1 MTFRMQTDA
10 TARKVVGSTAGASV
24 GAALSTILIWFAESQ
39 WPAVDLPETVEVAAT
54 TLVTAFL
61 TYMAG
66 YYTRP
71 GQVDV
76 VVTDQAQPVVANGG
90 GA

>member
-1 MTFRMQTDA
+1 MSFRMQTDA

-24 GAALSTILIWFAESQ
+24 GAALSTILIWIAEAH
-39 WPAVDLPETVEVAAT
+39 WPGVDLPETVEIAAT

-66 YYTRP
+66 YHTRP
-71 GQVDV
+71 GEADV
-76 VVTDQAQPVVANGG
+76 VVVDRGQSIPLDGG
-90 GA
+90 GS